1 MIDQW
6 VTDNGLTTDEYNE
19 YNNRRTDLNEWLE
32 AVEGEIQE
40 FEEIAEEYTAAAAA
54 DAEARMAAAHLEEL
68 ARAAVERDA
77 EEKRIKQESK
87 NAAEAV
93 RAIEAEA
100 AANAQ
105 EEQRI
110 YDAIANAADQEE
122 YLRLD
127 AEMQQLLEH
136 MMDNSNALASL
147 NSLLDQ
153 LDHSQ

>member
-1 MIDQW
+1 LFHDRVGRAESQEADYTTELAEIETAIGETYEMSLESDIEAW
-6 VTDNGLTTDEYNE
+6 ITASGLTTAEYNE

-77 EEKRIKQESK
+77 EEKRIKQERK

-100 AANAQ
+100 ALNAAN
-105 EEQRI
+105 EQRI
-110 YDAIANAADQEE
+110 YTAIANA
-122 YLRLD
+122 
-127 AEMQQLLEH
+127 
-136 MMDNSNALASL
+136 
-147 NSLLDQ
+147 
-153 LDHSQ
+153 

>member
-1 MIDQW
+1 MSLESDIEAW
-6 VTDNGLTTDEYNE
+6 ITASGLTTAEYNE

-77 EEKRIKQESK
+77 EEKRIKQERK

-100 AANAQ
+100 ALNAAN
-105 EEQRI
+105 EQRI
-110 YDAIANAADQEE
+110 YTAIANA
-122 YLRLD
+122 
-127 AEMQQLLEH
+127 
-136 MMDNSNALASL
+136 
-147 NSLLDQ
+147 
-153 LDHSQ
+153 